1 MPAYAIFDNLE
12 VLDPESLAQY
22 KDAVAPVVERYR
34 GRYLALGG
42 RVDRM
47 EGSWIPTFPVIIEF
61 PSLEDA
67 HRWYASDDYRDLK
80 ALRLSAVRS
89 NAVFVE
95 GLLDYRG
102 GADDES
108 FRGS

>member
-22 KDAVAPVVERYR
+22 KDAVAAVVDRHG
-34 GRYLALGG
+34 GRYLAVGG

-47 EGSWIPTFPVIIEF
+47 EGSWSPNFPVIIEF

-67 HRWYASDDYRDLK
+67 HRWYDSDDYHDLK

-95 GLLDYRG
+95 GLRDYR
-102 GADDES
+102 ARTDDES